1 MINFI
6 KTKENS
12 INNILKHIENSSISD
27 LLLKLMLIEDMDNTY
42 QIIEVYLIILY
53 SI

>member
-6 KTKENS
+6 KERENS
-12 INNILKHIENSSISD
+12 ISNILKHIENSSISD

-42 QIIEVYLIILY
+42 QIIEVFIL
-53 SI
+53 S